1 MKGLRDGAFPRPCGA
16 SSGPA
21 FFGYGSLV
29 NGVTHGYAGLAPA
42 RLTGWR
48 RLWRRAP
55 GRRVSLLTVRP
66 AEGAGLDG
74 ATAWL
79 PGADWAALDA
89 REAAYRRADCT
100 AQLSPAQAGPVALY
114 AVPGDGPPSGAGDP
128 PILLSYLDAVIAG
141 FARLHGEGAPARFFA
156 ETEGWGAPVVDD
168 RAAPVYPRHVPGD
181 GSVTALVDALLVERG
196 ARIVR
201 LRADWP

>member
-1 MKGLRDGAFPRPCGA
+1 MQDLPAGAAP
-16 SSGPA
+16 GPA

-29 NGVTHGYAGLAPA
+29 NGATHGYAGLAPA

-66 AEGAGLDG
+66 SEGAGLDG

-89 REAAYRRADCT
+89 REAAYARADCT
-100 AQLSPAQAGPVALY
+100 AQLSPPPARPVALY
-114 AVPGDGPPSGAGDP
+114 AVPGNGPPSGAGDP
-128 PILLSYLDAVIAG
+128 PILMSYLDTVVAG
-141 FARLHGEGAPARFFA
+141 FARLHGEGAPARFFD
-156 ETEGWGAPVVDD
+156 ETDGWGAPVADD
-168 RAAPVYPRHVPGD
+168 RAAPIYPRHVPGD
-181 GSVTALVDALLVERG
+181 GTVTALVDALLAERG
-196 ARIVR
+196 VRIVQPSPG
-201 LRADWP
+201 WP